1 MYLSNLISVVSKLF
15 KPLVV
20 VLYFLV
26 AFRVI
31 SRMPLGPMN
40 EVLSVLILLMVTLLG
55 AAEISSHLLRGRFNY
70 LLLVLSPLLIYPFI
84 NAAVAQQVFGQPFR
98 FGLLAQR
105 YHYFLLGGFAVIY
118 VLRKNILTTAQLE
131 QHFLRSMYLIL
142 FIMYFFYIF
151 INPAIF
157 SGTEFVKLTGY
168 KGWIY
173 EFPNGVTAGLLI
185 YSLIKFT
192 LHKSIKNLP
201 GLLLTLFFFVVY
213 GKDRSQITFIVL
225 VALMFMLFHLP
236 LSRFLMQIISSLLL
250 IALLF
255 TVLMLI
261 TPDFVN
267 HYTELFSNALTLFT
281 GEQTEEYSTNIRHF
295 ESEVALKGFS
305 ENPWLG
311 NGFLSSQWN
320 DGYLQFYRYFYPA
333 DVGVLGNLYVYGI
346 IGTTFY
352 YIPFIAV
359 FLWMRKM
366 RKTNDAF
373 LLTAFYTL
381 IFIFLDMQSAANNIK
396 FIGIQAFFI
405 GVVYYFRY
413 HPPDSANKVP
423 AKLKSS

>member
-1 MYLSNLISVVSKLF
+1 MYLSNLVSFIREISR
-15 KPLVV
+15 PLAV

-31 SRMPLGPMN
+31 SRMPLGPVN
-40 EVLSVLILLMVTLLG
+40 EVLSALMLLLVALL
-55 AAEISSHLLRGRFNY
+55 ASAEISSRLLRGKLNY
-70 LLLVLSPLLIYPFI
+70 LLLVFAPLLIYPFI
-84 NAAVAQQVFGQPFR
+84 NAAVAQQVFGQPVR
-98 FGLLAQR
+98 FGILAQR

-118 VLRKNILTTAQLE
+118 VLRKNILSPEQLE
-131 QHFLRSMYLIL
+131 RYFLRSMYLIL

-192 LHKSIKNLP
+192 LHKSYKNLP

-213 GKDRSQITFIVL
+213 GKDRSQITFILL
-225 VALMFMLFHLP
+225 VVLMFMLFHLP
-236 LSRFLMQIISSLLL
+236 LSRFLVQIISSVLL

-255 TVLMLI
+255 TVLMLVL
-261 TPDFVN
+261 PDFVS
-267 HYTELFSNALTLFT
+267 HYTELFGNALTIFT

-295 ESEVALKGFS
+295 ESEVALKGFA
-305 ENPWLG
+305 ENPWFG

-333 DVGVLGNLYVYGI
+333 DIGILGNLYVYGI
-346 IGTTFY
+346 VGTVFY

-359 FLWMRKM
+359 FLWMRPM
-366 RKTNDAF
+366 RKTNNAF
-373 LLTAFYTL
+373 LLTACYTL
-381 IFIFLDMQSAANNIK
+381 IFIFMDMQSAANNIK

-405 GVVYYFRY
+405 GVVYYYRY
-413 HPPDSANKVP
+413 HHPVSAGHMPV
-423 AKLKSS
+423 KLKSS